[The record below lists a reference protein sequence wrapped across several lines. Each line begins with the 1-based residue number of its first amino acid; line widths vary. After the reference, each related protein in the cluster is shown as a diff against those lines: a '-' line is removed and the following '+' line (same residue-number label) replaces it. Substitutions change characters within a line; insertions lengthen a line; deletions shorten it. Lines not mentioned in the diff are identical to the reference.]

1 MPISPCSFLAYV
13 DPGSGLLVWQMI
25 VSSVL
30 GSLFYFKKT
39 RDFIFTAARRF
50 IRRD

>member
-1 MPISPCSFLAYV
+1 MSTSPCFLAYV

-25 VSSVL
+25 VSGLL

-39 RDFIFTAARRF
+39 REAICAVARRL